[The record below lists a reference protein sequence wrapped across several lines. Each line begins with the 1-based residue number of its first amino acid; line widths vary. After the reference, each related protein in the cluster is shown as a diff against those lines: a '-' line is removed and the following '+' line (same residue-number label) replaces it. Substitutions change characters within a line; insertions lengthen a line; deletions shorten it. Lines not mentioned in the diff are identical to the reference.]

1 LTNKSTSYCLQ
12 WLDMLAGQWASET
25 ASSL

>member
-1 LTNKSTSYCLQ
+1 
-12 WLDMLAGQWASET
+12 MLAGQWASET